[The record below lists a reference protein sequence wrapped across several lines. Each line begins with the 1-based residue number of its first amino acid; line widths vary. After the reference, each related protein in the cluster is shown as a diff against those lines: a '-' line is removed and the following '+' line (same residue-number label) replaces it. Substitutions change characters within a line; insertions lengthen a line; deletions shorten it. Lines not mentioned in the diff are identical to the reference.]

1 LIGTGI
7 LFSKVHNMSALILS
21 KTKHKNDKHNC
32 PVTPGLKTSDG
43 RKKGR
48 GSVGNGT
55 VTEA

>member
-1 LIGTGI
+1 
-7 LFSKVHNMSALILS
+7 MSALILS